1 MAFEK
6 GQYVVLKND
15 HNNPY
20 SKETLVNIY
29 GIIPEK
35 TIGLFDREDKF
46 DLGST
51 ASVFWRL
58 PNGEIKYLDV
68 AINDIKLTTPPYEK
82 IIPPQPSSVWVGND
96 MTTRTDPPSKTE
108 FTQSLHGGKKSAKS
122 RKSRKVRKSRKS
134 HKKYRK
140 SRKARKSRRRAR
152 R

>member
-1 MAFEK
+1 MVFEK

-20 SKETLVNIY
+20 SKEKLVNIF

-46 DLGST
+46 DLGSI

-58 PNGEIKYLDV
+58 SNGEIKYLDV
-68 AINDIKLTTPPYEK
+68 AINDIKLTTPPKEPIEIPKARSVFVNQDLISQYDPPPN
-82 IIPPQPSSVWVGND
+82 IIPG
-96 MTTRTDPPSKTE
+96 
-108 FTQSLHGGKKSAKS
+108 GGKKARRSRKS
-122 RKSRKVRKSRKS
+122 CKSYKKYRKSRKVRKSR
-134 HKKYRK
+134 
-140 SRKARKSRRRAR
+140 RRAR